1 MQRVFKTVKF
11 EVTADKIRGQ
21 GRPRFAIRGGS
32 PSTYKDE
39 ADKAWEELI
48 RNSYLAQG
56 GSDMSRFADA
66 VRVTVRVKRKAPK
79 SMAKKR
85 ESQPDICR
93 PDLDNII
100 KSVLD
105 ALNGVAWR
113 DDCQVVGLRGDKM
126 DRTRRT
132 DESLEVTV
140 EYLSEMGER
149 WI

>member
-1 MQRVFKTVKF
+1 
-11 EVTADKIRGQ
+11 
-21 GRPRFAIRGGS
+21 
-32 PSTYKDE
+32 
-39 ADKAWEELI
+39 
-48 RNSYLAQG
+48 
-56 GSDMSRFADA
+56 MSRFADA

-79 SMAKKR
+79 SMAKSR

-126 DRTRRT
+126 DRTRR
-132 DESLEVTV
+132 DNESLEVTV

-149 WI
+149 WT